1 MINLMKGD
9 CLELMKNI
17 PDGSVDLILTDP
29 PYGTVTNIGNSESVN
44 HGMKNRTAWD
54 NTLEFEIMWKE
65 VNRVL
70 RRGGK
75 CILFSQEPFTSNLIT
90 SSHKNLPFLYR
101 CIWLKDHFA
110 NSLIAKKAPV
120 NYSEDVCIFQ
130 KKFDTNINPL
140 QQYLLSEYK
149 ACGKSVTFYKELCGF
164 TGNQPYNWFSPKN
177 DGTKHWT
184 FPKKEHYEK
193 LQTTG
198 YFQKSYED
206 LMTYESKFKPV
217 FNLPEG
223 INCKPNVFEYKK
235 DYTGLHPTQKPVAL
249 LEDLIN
255 TYSNINDSVLDFTMG
270 SGSTGVACINTNRN
284 FIGIEM
290 DDSYFDIA
298 EKRIKETL
306 DNKKEN

>member
-1 MINLMKGD
+1 ML
-9 CLELMKNI
+9 
-17 PDGSVDLILTDP
+17 
-29 PYGTVTNIGNSESVN
+29 
-44 HGMKNRTAWD
+44 
-54 NTLEFEIMWKE
+54 
-65 VNRVL
+65 
-70 RRGGK
+70 
-75 CILFSQEPFTSNLIT
+75 LFRE
-90 SSHKNLPFLYR
+90 
-101 CIWLKDHFA
+101 
-110 NSLIAKKAPV
+110 
-120 NYSEDVCIFQ
+120 
-130 KKFDTNINPL
+130 
-140 QQYLLSEYK
+140 
-149 ACGKSVTFYKELCGF
+149 
-164 TGNQPYNWFSPKN
+164 
-177 DGTKHWT
+177 
-184 FPKKEHYEK
+184 KEHYEK

-255 TYSNINDSVLDFTMG
+255 TYSNINDSLLDFTMG
-270 SGSTGVACINTNRN
+270 SGSTGVVCINTNRN